1 MPIVYLIGLFV
12 AITTS
17 CKQEEIA
24 TENLA
29 STKHVIED
37 YENQILNITEVNQLV
52 SDTHITIITDL
63 NTDRTIVAEK
73 GVIRELL

>member
-29 STKHVIED
+29 STKHVISKYRD
-37 YENQILNITEVNQLV
+37 RILNITEVNQFV
-52 SDTHITIITDL
+52 AETHITIITDL